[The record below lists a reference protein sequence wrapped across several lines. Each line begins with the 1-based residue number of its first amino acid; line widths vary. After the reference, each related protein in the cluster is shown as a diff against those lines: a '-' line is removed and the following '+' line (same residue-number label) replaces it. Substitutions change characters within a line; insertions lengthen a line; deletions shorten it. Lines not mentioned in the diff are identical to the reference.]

1 MRRVPHA
8 RLCVHFCGSMFLL
21 ESAVAVS
28 VIDRRELQTV
38 RPGGA
43 HADAPNT
50 ENDSGSDHGESGVGR
65 RLFVS

>member
-1 MRRVPHA
+1 M
-8 RLCVHFCGSMFLL
+8 LLL